1 MTECREYMLSV
12 LWRSLDPFD
21 KVTYLDGSEQY
32 LIPRLK
38 LEKVGDNEYELL
50 YTTRDVY
57 SPVEDFLVE
66 YAYHT
71 SLRQLSDSLIF
82 SNAFDRLE
90 GIESDGKQLSDKA
103 IDALKDKVKTFENK
117 EILHLNQI
125 KLNYGNEQREDS
137 EAIQEV

>member
-12 LWRSLDPFD
+12 LWRSLDPID

-32 LIPRLK
+32 FIPRLK
-38 LEKVGDNEYELL
+38 LEKVGDSEYELL
-50 YTTRDVY
+50 YTTRDIY

-66 YAYHT
+66 YAYRT

-103 IDALKDKVKTFENK
+103 IDALKHKVKTLESKN
-117 EILHLNQI
+117 ILHLNQI

-137 EAIQEV
+137 KAIQEV

>member
-32 LIPRLK
+32 FIPRLK
-38 LEKVGDNEYELL
+38 LEKVGDKEYELL
-50 YTTRDVY
+50 YTTRDIY
-57 SPVEDFLVE
+57 KPVEDFLVE

-90 GIESDGKQLSDKA
+90 GLESDGKQLPDKV
-103 IDALKDKVKTFENK
+103 IDSLKDKVKALENK
-117 EILHLNQI
+117 NILHINQI
-125 KLNYGNEQREDS
+125 KLNYGNKQREDS

>member
-32 LIPRLK
+32 FIPRLK

-90 GIESDGKQLSDKA
+90 GIESDGKQLSDKV
-103 IDALKDKVKTFENK
+103 IDTLKDKIKSFENK
-117 EILHLNQI
+117 DILHLNQI
-125 KLNYGNEQREDS
+125 KLNYEKTTES
-137 EAIQEV
+137 IPSS

>member
-12 LWRSLDPFD
+12 LWRSLDPID

-32 LIPRLK
+32 FIPRLK

-50 YTTRDVY
+50 YTTRDIY

-103 IDALKDKVKTFENK
+103 IDALKDKVKSFENK
-117 EILHLNQI
+117 DILHLNQI

>member
-1 MTECREYMLSV
+1 MKESREYMLSV
-12 LWRSLDPFD
+12 LWRSLDPID

-32 LIPRLK
+32 FIPRLK
-38 LEKVGDNEYELL
+38 LEKVGDNKYELL

-82 SNAFDRLE
+82 SNALDRLE

-103 IDALKDKVKTFENK
+103 IDALKHKVKTLESKN
-117 EILHLNQI
+117 ILHLNQI

-137 EAIQEV
+137 KAIQEV

>member
-1 MTECREYMLSV
+1 MKESREYMMSV
-12 LWRSLDPFD
+12 LWRSLNSID
-21 KVTYLDGSEQY
+21 KFTYLDGSEQY
-32 LIPRLK
+32 FIPRLK
-38 LEKVGDNEYELL
+38 LEKVGDNKYELL

-82 SNAFDRLE
+82 SNALDRLE

-103 IDALKDKVKTFENK
+103 IDVLKHKVKILESKN
-117 EILHLNQI
+117 ILHLNQI
-125 KLNYGNEQREDS
+125 KLNYDEQRENS

>member
-32 LIPRLK
+32 FIPRLK
-38 LEKVGDNEYELL
+38 LEKVGDKEYELL

-82 SNAFDRLE
+82 SSAFDRLE
-90 GIESDGKQLSDKA
+90 GIESDGKQLSDKV
-103 IDALKDKVKTFENK
+103 IDALRDKVKSFENK
-117 EILHLNQI
+117 DILHLNQI

>member
-12 LWRSLDPFD
+12 LWRSLDPID

-32 LIPRLK
+32 FIPRLK
-38 LEKVGDNEYELL
+38 LEKVGDSEYELL
-50 YTTRDVY
+50 YTTRDIY

-66 YAYHT
+66 YAYRT

-103 IDALKDKVKTFENK
+103 IDALKHKVKTLESKN
-117 EILHLNQI
+117 ILHLNQI

>member
-12 LWRSLDPFD
+12 LWRSLDPLD
-21 KVTYLDGSEQY
+21 KITYLDGSEQY
-32 LIPRLK
+32 FIPRLK

-103 IDALKDKVKTFENK
+103 IDALKDKVKSFENK

>member
-1 MTECREYMLSV
+1 MKESREYMLSV
-12 LWRSLDPFD
+12 LWRSLDPID

-32 LIPRLK
+32 FIPRLK
-38 LEKVGDNEYELL
+38 LEKVGDNKYELL

-103 IDALKDKVKTFENK
+103 IDALKHKVKTLKSKN
-117 EILHLNQI
+117 ILHLNQI
-125 KLNYGNEQREDS
+125 KENYEKTTES
-137 EAIQEV
+137 IPSS

>member
-1 MTECREYMLSV
+1 MLSV

-32 LIPRLK
+32 FIPRLK

-50 YTTRDVY
+50 YTTRDIY
-57 SPVEDFLVE
+57 KPVEDFLVE

-90 GIESDGKQLSDKA
+90 GARS
-103 IDALKDKVKTFENK
+103 
-117 EILHLNQI
+117 
-125 KLNYGNEQREDS
+125 
-137 EAIQEV
+137 

>member
-12 LWRSLDPFD
+12 LWRSLDPIK

-32 LIPRLK
+32 FIPRLK

-50 YTTRDVY
+50 YTTRDVQ

-103 IDALKDKVKTFENK
+103 IDALKEKVKSFENK
-117 EILHLNQI
+117 DILHLNQI
-125 KLNYGNEQREDS
+125 KLNYEKTTES
-137 EAIQEV
+137 IPSS

>member
-32 LIPRLK
+32 FIPRLK

-90 GIESDGKQLSDKA
+90 GIESDGKQLSDKV
-103 IDALKDKVKTFENK
+103 IDALRDKVKSFENK
-117 EILHLNQI
+117 DILHLNQI
-125 KLNYGNEQREDS
+125 KLNYGNEQRTTKQ
-137 EAIQEV
+137 IVC

>member
-1 MTECREYMLSV
+1 MLSV
-12 LWRSLDPFD
+12 LWRSLDPME
-21 KVTYLDGSEQY
+21 KVTYLDRSEQY
-32 LIPRLK
+32 FIPRLK

-50 YTTRDVY
+50 YTTTDIYR
-57 SPVEDFLVE
+57 PVEDFLVE

-71 SLRQLSDSLIF
+71 SLRQLSDSLMF

-90 GIESDGKQLSDKA
+90 RIESDGKQLSDKA
-103 IDALKDKVKTFENK
+103 IDVLKHKVETLGEKQ
-117 EILHLNQI
+117 ILHLNQI

>member
-12 LWRSLDPFD
+12 LWRSLDPVD

-32 LIPRLK
+32 FIPRLK

-103 IDALKDKVKTFENK
+103 IDALKDKVKSFENK
-117 EILHLNQI
+117 DILHLNQI
-125 KLNYGNEQREDS
+125 KLNYEKTTEPIPS
-137 EAIQEV
+137 P

>member
-1 MTECREYMLSV
+1 MSECREYMLSV

-32 LIPRLK
+32 FIPRLK

-103 IDALKDKVKTFENK
+103 IDALKDKVKSFENK

-125 KLNYGNEQREDS
+125 KLNYGNEQRQDS
-137 EAIQEV
+137 EAIQ

>member
-32 LIPRLK
+32 FIPRLK

-103 IDALKDKVKTFENK
+103 IDALKDKVKSFENK

-125 KLNYGNEQREDS
+125 KLNYGNEQRQDS
-137 EAIQEV
+137 EAIQ

>member
-32 LIPRLK
+32 FIPRLK
-38 LEKVGDNEYELL
+38 LEKVGDKEYELL

-103 IDALKDKVKTFENK
+103 IDALKDKIKSFENK
-117 EILHLNQI
+117 DILHLNQI
-125 KLNYGNEQREDS
+125 KLNYGNEQRTTKQ
-137 EAIQEV
+137 IVC

>member
-1 MTECREYMLSV
+1 MLSV

-32 LIPRLK
+32 FIPRLK

-82 SNAFDRLE
+82 SSAFDRLE
-90 GIESDGKQLSDKA
+90 GIESDGKQLSDKV
-103 IDALKDKVKTFENK
+103 IDTLKDKIKSFENK

-125 KLNYGNEQREDS
+125 KLNYEKTTEPIPS
-137 EAIQEV
+137 P

>member
-1 MTECREYMLSV
+1 MKESREYMLSV
-12 LWRSLDPFD
+12 LWRSLDPID

-32 LIPRLK
+32 FIPRLK
-38 LEKVGDNEYELL
+38 LEKVGDNKYELL

-82 SNAFDRLE
+82 SNALDRLE

-103 IDALKDKVKTFENK
+103 IDALKHKVKTLKSKN
-117 EILHLNQI
+117 ILHLNQI
-125 KLNYGNEQREDS
+125 KENYEKTTES
-137 EAIQEV
+137 IPSS